1 MTEQTRT
8 YTLTRALTRIKTLSI
23 QIEELQNIR
32 EDSLLGTI
40 QETRKDD
47 VAVKQFLENSKA
59 KWDQYNDLINERN
72 AMRDAVRRAN
82 DKVTV
87 TLGGE
92 TLTITQVLNR
102 KDGLKEHFDFLARL
116 IRRNEAVNENVL
128 RSEEQV
134 EKEARSQLSAVVKPD
149 AAPDVQAQ
157 EALLNT
163 FRESV
168 RKEKKLVR
176 LSGISEKEL
185 KDHFE
190 KVKMMIEEMDYV
202 LSEANATNTVT
213 LD

>member
-47 VAVKQFLENSKA
+47 VTVKQFLENSKA
-59 KWDQYNDLINERN
+59 NWDQYNDLISERN

-102 KDGLKEHFDFLARL
+102 KDGLKEHFNFLARL
-116 IRRNEAVNENVL
+116 IRHNEAVNENVL

-134 EKEARSQLSAVVKPD
+134 EKEARSQLASVVKPD
-149 AAPDVQAQ
+149 TAPDAGAQ

-185 KDHFE
+185 KSQFE

>member
-102 KDGLKEHFDFLARL
+102 KDGLKEHFNFLSRL

-134 EKEARSQLSAVVKPD
+134 EKEAREQLAAVVKPD
-149 AAPDVQAQ
+149 AAPDAAAQ

-190 KVKMMIEEMDYV
+190 KVKMMIEETDYV